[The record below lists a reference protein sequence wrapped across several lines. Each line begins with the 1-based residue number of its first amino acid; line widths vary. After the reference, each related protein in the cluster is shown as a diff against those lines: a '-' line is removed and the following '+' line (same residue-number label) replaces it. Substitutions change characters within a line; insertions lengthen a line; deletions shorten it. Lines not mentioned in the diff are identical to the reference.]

1 MAQDRPEVGTAQASS
16 MRERAAETAQQAGE
30 QAKSMAEQA
39 RERAKE
45 HTQTVLDQQKSAAA
59 DQIGGLA
66 SALHQTADSLQQQN
80 YGFVAQY
87 TERAARSLED
97 MAESLRARDINEL
110 IGQCE
115 QLARRQPALFVGSSV
130 ALGFAFARFFKSS
143 AEQVYSAGDYGSNYS
158 SAYDR
163 ESGYGAAG
171 QTSPRSTADMASA
184 AGLGA
189 ATGAAPSPTAPAAA
203 SRSGAQSSGAQSS
216 GAQSGG
222 TAAALGGGYGAP
234 PGSAGGAGG
243 QSRPTEKPDTGGA
256 GVLADPAESPT
267 PGPRP
272 AGYAGATP
280 SGETRNDQTKKK
292 P

>member
-1 MAQDRPEVGTAQASS
+1 MAQDRSEGGTAHSSS
-16 MRERAAETAQQAGE
+16 MRERVAETAQQTSE
-30 QAKSMAEQA
+30 QAKSLAEQA

-45 HTQTVLDQQKSAAA
+45 HTQTILEQQKSAAA

-80 YGFVAQY
+80 YGFIAQY

-143 AEQVYSAGDYGSNYS
+143 AERGYATDYE
-158 SAYDR
+158 D
-163 ESGYGAAG
+163 ESGYGFYATDAGGTYAASGPSSAGAMAGSGTGTGTTSTQSAG
-171 QTSPRSTADMASA
+171 QSETP
-184 AGLGA
+184 
-189 ATGAAPSPTAPAAA
+189 
-203 SRSGAQSSGAQSS
+203 S

-234 PGSAGGAGG
+234 EDSAGG
-243 QSRPTEKPDTGGA
+243 TGGA
-256 GVLADPAESPT
+256 SDAAELATATGAGILADPAEALT

-272 AGYAGATP
+272 TGYAGATP
-280 SGETRNDQTKKK
+280 TGEARNDKTNKT

>member
-45 HTQTVLDQQKSAAA
+45 HTQTVLEQQKSAAA

-143 AEQVYSAGDYGSNYS
+143 AEQGYAADYGDES
-158 SAYDR
+158 SYGIYATQQGSSQGA
-163 ESGYGAAG
+163 SGH
-171 QTSPRSTADMASA
+171 
-184 AGLGA
+184 
-189 ATGAAPSPTAPAAA
+189 APSGATAA
-203 SRSGAQSSGAQSS
+203 SGTGSGTTSTRS

-234 PGSAGGAGG
+234 PGSAGGAGESD
-243 QSRPTEKPDTGGA
+243 QAELATASGA
-256 GVLADPAESPT
+256 GILADPAESPT

-272 AGYAGATP
+272 TGYAGATP
-280 SGETRNDQTKKK
+280 TGEARNDQTKKTR
-292 P
+292 